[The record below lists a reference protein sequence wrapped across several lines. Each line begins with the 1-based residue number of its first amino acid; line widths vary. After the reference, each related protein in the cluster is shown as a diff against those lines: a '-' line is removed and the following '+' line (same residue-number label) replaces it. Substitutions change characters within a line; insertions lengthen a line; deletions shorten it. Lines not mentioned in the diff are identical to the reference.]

1 MSGVLNLIWGV
12 REAKYFCSWDWTGF
26 RVRGLTLPVGQS
38 HCGQAV
44 HGLATASLPWSNATK
59 QSTLFFPGERWI
71 ASQGLSSDGAFAPTR
86 RLAMTWKSS
95 GKSCD
100 ALRCEQAARRCN
112 IVMARSQRLAMMCVL

>member
-44 HGLATASLPWSNATK
+44 HGLATASLPRSNATK
-59 QSTLFFPGERWI
+59 QSTLSSFLGNDGLLRRACHRTALLRRPGG
-71 ASQGLSSDGAFAPTR
+71 SQ
-86 RLAMTWKSS
+86 
-95 GKSCD
+95 
-100 ALRCEQAARRCN
+100 
-112 IVMARSQRLAMMCVL
+112 